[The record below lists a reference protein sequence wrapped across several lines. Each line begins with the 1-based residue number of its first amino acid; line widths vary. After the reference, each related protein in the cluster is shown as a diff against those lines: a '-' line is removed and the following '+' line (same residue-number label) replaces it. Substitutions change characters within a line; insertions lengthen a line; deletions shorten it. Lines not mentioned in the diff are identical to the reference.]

1 MLQQLVT
8 VANCRQPWNQIDR
21 TMNETEPSRLPPG
34 QQLAAIGKWPLI
46 GEREPRDSA
55 APWTLTVDG
64 LVKSPQTFSLAQLRE
79 LPQGDMKLDIHCV
92 TRWSQYD
99 MPFRGVRLAQ
109 VLELTGVLPEAKF
122 ISFVSRSTRDHSSSL
137 ELAVALQLETLIAL
151 DFDGR
156 PLAREHG
163 GPIRNIVP
171 RRYFYKSVKWLERIE
186 LLAVDRLGFWEA
198 ESGYHN
204 HADPWRE
211 ERYMAPQIDRRLAQ
225 QLIAEK
231 KFANLDLRSID
242 CSLRDLSGLDAR
254 GAALRDANFREARLV
269 GADFSGANLSNAHFE
284 RADLRNCRF
293 LGADLEGADF
303 SGADLR
309 GANLTGASLTG
320 TTFGSERGLCRLD
333 AATILPDEIL
343 GPLTPDQTAV
353 VQRLKVDAI

>member
-1 MLQQLVT
+1 M
-8 VANCRQPWNQIDR
+8 
-21 TMNETEPSRLPPG
+21 
-34 QQLAAIGKWPLI
+34 I
-46 GEREPRDSA
+46 GERQPRPSA
-55 APWTLTVDG
+55 APWTLTIGG
-64 LVKSPQTFSLAQLRE
+64 LVKSPQTFSLDQLRE
-79 LPQGDMKLDIHCV
+79 FPQCDVKLDIHCV

-109 VLELTGVLPEAKF
+109 LLEITGVLPEAKF
-122 ISFVSRSTRDHSSSL
+122 ISFVSRSSRDHSSSL

-156 PLAREHG
+156 PLTSEHG

-171 RRYFYKSVKWLERIE
+171 RRYFYKSVKWLERID

-231 KFANLDLRSID
+231 KFAGFDLRSID
-242 CSLRDLSGLDAR
+242 CSLRELSGLDAR
-254 GAALRDANFREARLV
+254 GAALRDANFREARLI

-284 RADLRNCRF
+284 KADLRGCRF
-293 LGADLEGADF
+293 VGADLEGADF

-309 GANLTGASLTG
+309 GADLTGSFLTG
-320 TTFGSERGLCRLD
+320 TTFGSDRGLCRFD
-333 AATILPDEIL
+333 TATIVPDEIL
-343 GPLTPDQTAV
+343 GPLTPDQIAV
-353 VQRLKVDAI
+353 VQRLKADAV